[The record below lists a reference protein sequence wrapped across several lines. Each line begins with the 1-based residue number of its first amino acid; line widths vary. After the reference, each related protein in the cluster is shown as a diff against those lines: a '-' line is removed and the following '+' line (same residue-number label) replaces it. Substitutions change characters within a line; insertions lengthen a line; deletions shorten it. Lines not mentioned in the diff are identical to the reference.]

1 MDLKQLIT
9 GGFLSGYKTYIVGA
23 LMALTAVM
31 NYTTGITDLQGM
43 FEQVPLILQAFGLMA
58 LRAGVSNG
66 GSNS

>member
-1 MDLKQLIT
+1 MDFSDIIK
-9 GGFLSGYKTYIVGA
+9 GGFLKGYKTYIVGA

-58 LRAGVSNG
+58 LRAGVGNG
-66 GSNS
+66 S